1 LILANSPLAGWF
13 AAIWKTRI
21 ELTLGD
27 FRLAGDLG
35 HLVINDGL
43 MAIFFFVIGL
53 EIKREIVAGELQVR
67 RSRSTSSAARLPRSA
82 YSLSR
87 GVSRPPPLGGFR
99 SVMSNILG
107 LGLGLG
113 QDGRLAEE
121 SGMRLG
127 G

>member
-82 YSLSR
+82 YSLSC
-87 GVSRPPPLGGFR
+87 GVSQPPPSADFVR
-99 SVMSNILG
+99 
-107 LGLGLG
+107 
-113 QDGRLAEE
+113 
-121 SGMRLG
+121 
-127 G
+127 